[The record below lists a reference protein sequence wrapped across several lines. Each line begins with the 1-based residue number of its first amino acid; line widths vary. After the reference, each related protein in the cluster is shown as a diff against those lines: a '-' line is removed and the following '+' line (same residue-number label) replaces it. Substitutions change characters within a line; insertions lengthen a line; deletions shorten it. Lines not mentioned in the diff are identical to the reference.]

1 MKVLVADDLSV
12 EGTEILRRAAGLS
25 VDVRTGLKPN
35 ELEAIIGEYDALAVR
50 SATRV
55 TGAVIRAGRKLKVIG
70 RAGVGVDNIDLDEAT
85 KQGIAVMNTPGGN
98 TITVAEL
105 AVAMMMAVS
114 RHIPQANASVKQGK
128 WEKKKFQGW
137 ELFNKSLGVIGIGN
151 IGSVVVDR
159 CLGMKMKV
167 LAFDPYISVE
177 AARRLGCELV
187 SLDELLARAD
197 YVSIHAPLTEQTRN
211 LVGRDALRKM
221 KPGAFLVNCSRG
233 GIVDEGALYEA
244 LRSGQLGGAAFDVF
258 ATEPV
263 AADHPLLRLENFI
276 CTPHLGAST
285 DEAQRNVAIAL
296 AEQLVDYLCH
306 GNIRNAVN
314 VPSVSREVLEQL
326 GPWLNLAY
334 KLGVLAGQFCPE
346 ALTRVEVEAR
356 GDINQFPMRPVTV
369 QALKGLLAQICG
381 DGINEVSAPAVAKE
395 RGIDVVEQR
404 QGEHHDFASSLTLRL
419 RGKTEFS
426 VEGTVFGRRHPRV
439 VRVNQFDVEA
449 VPFGHLIA
457 IHNRDVPGVVGRVG
471 TLLGDSAVNIGR
483 IHLSRDREHGEAFSL
498 INIDTPAPQS
508 VLDGLRHLAGILS
521 VRQLSL

>member
-1 MKVLVADDLSV
+1 MKVLVADDLSA
-12 EGTEILRRAAGLS
+12 EGIDILRRGPGLS
-25 VDVRTGLKPN
+25 VDVRTGLKPS
-35 ELEAIIGEYDALAVR
+35 ELEGSMGEYDALAVR

-85 KQGIAVMNTPGGN
+85 KQGVVVMNTPGGN

-105 AVAMMMAVS
+105 AVAMMMALS
-114 RHIPQANASVKQGK
+114 RHIPQATASVKHGK
-128 WEKKKFQGW
+128 WEKKKFEGR

-151 IGSVVVDR
+151 IGSVVVER

-167 LAFDPYISVE
+167 LAFDPYISAD

-187 SLDELLARAD
+187 SFDELLARAD
-197 YVSIHAPLTEQTRN
+197 YVSIHVPLTEQTRN
-211 LVGRDALRKM
+211 LLGKEALRKM
-221 KPGAFLVNCSRG
+221 KKGAFLINCSRG
-233 GIVDEGALYEA
+233 GVVDELALHEA
-244 LRSGQLGGAAFDVF
+244 LSSGHLGGAAFDVF

-263 AADHPLLRLENFI
+263 PPDHPLLRLENFI

-285 DEAQRNVAIAL
+285 EEAQRNVAIAL
-296 AEQLVDYLCH
+296 AEQLVDYLCN

-314 VPSVSREVLEQL
+314 VPSVSREVLQQL
-326 GPWLNLAY
+326 GPWLNLAH
-334 KLGVLAGQFCPE
+334 KLGALAGQLCPE
-346 ALTRVEVEAR
+346 ALTAIEVEAR
-356 GDINQFPMRPVTV
+356 GDLNQHPIKPVTV
-369 QALKGLLAQICG
+369 QALKGVLSQICAETV
-381 DGINEVSAPAVAKE
+381 NEVSAPALAKE
-395 RGIDVVEQR
+395 RGIEVIEQR
-404 QGEHHDFASSLTLRL
+404 RGEHQDFAASLTLRL
-419 RGKTEFS
+419 RGKSEFS
-426 VEGTVFGRRHPRV
+426 VEGTVFGRRHPRI

-471 TLLGDSAVNIGR
+471 TLLGDSGVNIGR

-498 INIDTPAPQS
+498 INVDTPVPQS
-508 VLDGLRHLAGILS
+508 VLDGLRRLAGVLS